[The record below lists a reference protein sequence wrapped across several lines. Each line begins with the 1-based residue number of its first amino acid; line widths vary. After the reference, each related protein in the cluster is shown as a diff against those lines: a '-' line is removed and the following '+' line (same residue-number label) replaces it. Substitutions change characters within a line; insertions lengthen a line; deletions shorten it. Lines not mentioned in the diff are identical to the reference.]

1 MTRDYDEPFTLYGLL
16 ARTVETNDVRSY
28 VTFALNP
35 AARFSDG
42 TAVTADDVVFSWQLL
57 RDHGRPNHRTYYSKV
72 AKAEILDPLTIR
84 FDFADGSDRELPLI
98 LGLMPVLPKHAVDVA
113 SFEKTTLAKPI
124 GSGPY
129 VVDKVDVGK
138 SVSLKRNPNYWGQ
151 KLPINRGLWNFD
163 EVRFDFFRDGN
174 AYFEAFKAGLYDVRS
189 ETDPTRWQ
197 TGYDFPAVRD
207 GRVVKEAIANGL
219 PKFASDYVFNTRR
232 PIFADIRVRQAIA
245 LLFDFQW
252 VNRNFFF
259 NLYTRSAS
267 FFDDSEL
274 SAYHRPADE
283 RERALLAPYPDAVRP
298 DVLDGTWSP
307 PVTDGSD
314 RDRDTLRQALELFKA
329 AGYELKGTTL
339 QDRATGRPFA
349 FEIMVTSRDDERL
362 ALAFSNQLARAG
374 ITVQVRLVD
383 AVQYDQRL
391 ASFDFDMIEYRWDQ
405 SLSPGNEQAFYWGSA
420 AADQQGTR
428 NYMGVRSAAVDAM
441 IAAMLRAR
449 QRPDFVAAVRALDRV
464 LISGSYVV
472 PLFYL
477 PEPMG
482 GALGLYCAS
491 DADLAVRLSAGN
503 LVAQAAAGAAMI
515 PGDPTTTITPQHGSR
530 ISIDEL
536 FRRVAERR
544 PDAIALADA
553 PNRELFTDGPPR
565 RLTFAEADRM
575 VSAIAGRLCR
585 MGLPIDTVV
594 GVQLPNIVENVLT
607 ILGVLRAGMI
617 AAPMPL
623 LWRSADAVTA
633 MARVGAKALITC
645 GRVGGFEHCRL
656 ATRVAADVFSIRYVC
671 GFGDNLSDGV
681 VPLHDLFTAE
691 KLDPI
696 PLLDRNGHA
705 AAHLAV
711 INFESGEDGPVPV
724 ARRHLE
730 LLAGGMCVLSE
741 GRFQPHGSM
750 LSTIAPA
757 SFAGISLTLVPWL
770 LTGGTLAPASR
781 LRCRPVRGAAARRAL
796 RHADLA
802 GPRGLS
808 LCRYRAVRK

>member
-1 MTRDYDEPFTLYGLL
+1 MARDYDEPFTLYGLL
-16 ARTVETNDVRSY
+16 ARTVETDDARTY
-28 VTFALNP
+28 VTFSLNP

-42 TAVTADDVVFSWQLL
+42 TPVTADDVVFSWQLL

-72 AKAEILDPLTIR
+72 AKAEILDPLTVR

-129 VVDKVDVGK
+129 IVDKVDVGK
-138 SVSLKRNPNYWGQ
+138 SVSLKRDPNYWGQ

-163 EVRFDFFRDGN
+163 EVRFDFYRDGN

-197 TGYDFPAVRD
+197 TGYDFPAARD
-207 GRVVKEAIANGL
+207 GRVIKEAIPNGL

-259 NLYTRSAS
+259 NLYKRSAS

-274 SAYHRPADE
+274 SAYHRPADDA
-283 RERALLAPYPDAVRP
+283 RTRFARALSGRGAARCARRHLVAAGHRRLRSRPRYAAP
-298 DVLDGTWSP
+298 
-307 PVTDGSD
+307 
-314 RDRDTLRQALELFKA
+314 ALELFKA

-339 QDRATGRPFA
+339 RDRATGRPFA

-362 ALAFSNQLARAG
+362 ALAFANQLARAG
-374 ITVQVRLVD
+374 IIVQVRLVD

-477 PEPMG
+477 PE
-482 GALGLYCAS
+482 
-491 DADLAVRLSAGN
+491 
-503 LVAQAAAGAAMI
+503 Q
-515 PGDPTTTITPQHGSR
+515 
-530 ISIDEL
+530 
-536 FRRVAERR
+536 
-544 PDAIALADA
+544 
-553 PNRELFTDGPPR
+553 
-565 RLTFAEADRM
+565 
-575 VSAIAGRLCR
+575 
-585 MGLPIDTVV
+585 
-594 GVQLPNIVENVLT
+594 
-607 ILGVLRAGMI
+607 
-617 AAPMPL
+617 
-623 LWRSADAVTA
+623 W
-633 MARVGAKALITC
+633 
-645 GRVGGFEHCRL
+645 
-656 ATRVAADVFSIRYVC
+656 
-671 GFGDNLSDGV
+671 
-681 VPLHDLFTAE
+681 
-691 KLDPI
+691 
-696 PLLDRNGHA
+696 
-705 AAHLAV
+705 
-711 INFESGEDGPVPV
+711 V
-724 ARRHLE
+724 ARWDYIAHP
-730 LLAGGMCVLSE
+730 AHTSLSGYLPE
-741 GRFQPHGSM
+741 TWWRQP
-750 LSTIAPA
+750 PQ
-757 SFAGISLTLVPWL
+757 
-770 LTGGTLAPASR
+770 
-781 LRCRPVRGAAARRAL
+781 AL
-796 RHADLA
+796 Q
-802 GPRGLS
+802 
-808 LCRYRAVRK
+808 